1 MREHLLTHKAMLLR
15 ICARQR
21 LASQIQTR
29 SFEESFH
36 RGTVLRFDVSG
47 CILWGGGDQSHTD
60 HEKNSNRK

>member
-21 LASQIQTR
+21 LALQIQAR

-47 CILWGGGDQSHTD
+47 CILWGGDQSHTD